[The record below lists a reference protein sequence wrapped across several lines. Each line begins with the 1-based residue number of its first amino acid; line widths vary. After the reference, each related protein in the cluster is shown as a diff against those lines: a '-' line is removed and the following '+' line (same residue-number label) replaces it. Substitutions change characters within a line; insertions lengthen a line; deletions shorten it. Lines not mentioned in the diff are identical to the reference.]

1 MRSGCAGFWAAAAAA
16 VLLAGCGGSGGG
28 TAGAG
33 KSGTGKANDAHDHAG
48 HDHAGHDHGGHS
60 HAAHGPHG
68 GHILEIGDEEYHAE
82 WTHDDDSGLIT
93 VYVLDSSMKKE
104 VPIPAKEIVIAT
116 KVAGKEHSYSLAA
129 VNPSEGDE
137 PKSAMFQLDDKALV
151 VALQAAGT
159 PGTSATLKLEIGGKP
174 FSVEFKKDEGG
185 HKH

>member
-1 MRSGCAGFWAAAAAA
+1 MRSGFAGFWAAAVAA

-68 GHILEIGDEEYHAE
+68 GHILELGDEEYHAE

-116 KVAGKEHSYSLAA
+116 KVAGKEQSYSLAA